1 MGQIDR
7 YRPQDTFSQNQHE
20 TVWGEVIIPPSEQ
33 RGKIICGGNSVD
45 PDDFSAIGPLHL
57 GYGDVEK
64 RGIVSPVAGVSVSY
78 KKPVLFDDEVEITV
92 SVKKYN
98 GAVLELEYEF
108 YNATRNEGCT
118 AASSKHCFTKDGK
131 LVSLKREIPELDELF
146 RKSLKGENA

>member
-1 MGQIDR
+1 MFINVKHSIMKR
-7 YRPQDTFSQNQHE
+7 IRWESS
-20 TVWGEVIIPPSEQ
+20 IIP
-33 RGKIICGGNSVD
+33 IILNGMEE
-45 PDDFSAIGPLHL
+45 PDCVLWERWVWL
-57 GYGDVEK
+57 GEVEK

-108 YNATRNEGCT
+108 YNATRNESCT